1 MRFCV
6 EVGRIFS
13 DLLRDGWWPSTH
25 RKLFSAAPEAAH
37 RQRTGHLFSLAAGA
51 ASLYRRR
58 DDRKRGNLIFF
69 SGATKRVTF
78 ASIRKG
84 RPQEE
89 GPATGCITKNTCL
102 MKKFVFI
109 ITILSVALILS
120 GSRTVQEPECIC
132 GAANPVGN
140 PVAEELTLES
150 IQKDFPYKIG
160 YIQKMILYVASEKY
174 LIPKPDWPGFE
185 MNRLFENESRFIIR
199 FQPEYEWDWT
209 AWPITDFAYEEGYE
223 YVIEVL
229 CIDYYR
235 RDDVLYRTF
244 KCCRILSK
252 QKKQSENLPL

>member
-1 MRFCV
+1 
-6 EVGRIFS
+6 
-13 DLLRDGWWPSTH
+13 
-25 RKLFSAAPEAAH
+25 
-37 RQRTGHLFSLAAGA
+37 
-51 ASLYRRR
+51 
-58 DDRKRGNLIFF
+58 
-69 SGATKRVTF
+69 
-78 ASIRKG
+78 
-84 RPQEE
+84 
-89 GPATGCITKNTCL
+89 

-109 ITILSVALILS
+109 ITVLSVALILP

-174 LIPKPDWPGFE
+174 RIPEPDCPGFFIC
-185 MNRLFENESRFIIR
+185 NRSSEDESCFIIR
-199 FQPEYEWDWT
+199 FRQEYEWDWT